1 MPGKVN
7 PVLPM
12 AMIQLSFAVIGND
25 AAVAQAVQAGQLEI
39 NHFEPLVASRVFDS
53 IALLTQGIQRF
64 REKCIVGITA
74 HAERNEHHL
83 TQSMAVATALV
94 PQLGYARVSKLARQS
109 VEQGRSLLS
118 ILEESGLMSRADAM
132 AAIEKSSH
140 PVFEG

>member
-1 MPGKVN
+1 
-7 PVLPM
+7 
-12 AMIQLSFAVIGND
+12 
-25 AAVAQAVQAGQLEI
+25 
-39 NHFEPLVASRVFDS
+39 
-53 IALLTQGIQRF
+53 
-64 REKCIVGITA
+64 
-74 HAERNEHHL
+74 L